1 MVLMMQF
8 EKLII
13 DREKANRMQSPFISL
28 NPRNQCKNLVFQST
42 VGDSARL
49 RVNQRQT
56 H

>member
-1 MVLMMQF
+1 MVLLMQF

-13 DREKANRMQSPFISL
+13 DREKANRMQSSFISL
-28 NPRNQCKNLVFQST
+28 NPRKLRKNLVFQSP